1 MDIRKTYNTIYIFFM
16 RFLKLLGSVAF
27 TSALLAS
34 CCNQEKCG
42 ANKEGN
48 CDKGNCTKVNQ
59 TIETIKTRRSCRI
72 FNPDSMPSKEVLAQ
86 IAEAGTWAPTG
97 MGTQNPIILVVT
109 QKEMRDRIMRMNAKV
124 MEKDSI
130 DPFYG
135 APCMMIVLCK
145 KDNNL
150 TVYDGTTVMTTLM
163 LAAKSLGV
171 ESCWIHRAKEE
182 FETEEGKAIL
192 KDLGIE
198 GEYEGIGHVALGY
211 ANGEIPAPK
220 ERKPDYIHW
229 IE

>member
-1 MDIRKTYNTIYIFFM
+1 MKFI
-16 RFLKLLGSVAF
+16 KLMGSMAIA
-27 TSALLAS
+27 SALLAS
-34 CCNQEKCG
+34 CSQSKCEQNKCEQSKCEQSSEKKC
-42 ANKEGN
+42 
-48 CDKGNCTKVNQ
+48 CKGTL
-59 TIETIKTRRSCRI
+59 ETIKTRRSCRV
-72 FNPDSMPSKEVLAQ
+72 FNPDSMPSKDVLSK

-109 QKEMRDRIMRMNAKV
+109 KKEMRDRIVKMNAKV
-124 MEKDSI
+124 MGKDSI

-150 TVYDGTTVMTTLM
+150 TVYDGTTVMTILM

-182 FETEEGKAIL
+182 FESEEGKAIL

>member
-1 MDIRKTYNTIYIFFM
+1 MNILRLMTGAILAGALM
-16 RFLKLLGSVAF
+16 SSC
-27 TSALLAS
+27 TSNCNGGKCEKENAK
-34 CCNQEKCG
+34 CCEKKCENG
-42 ANKEGN
+42 ANS
-48 CDKGNCTKVNQ
+48 
-59 TIETIKTRRSCRI
+59 TIETIKTRRSCRV
-72 FNPDSMPSKEVLAQ
+72 FNADSMPSKEVLSQ

-109 QKEMRDRIMRMNAKV
+109 KKEMRDRIMKMNAKV
-124 MEKDSI
+124 MGKEDM

-135 APCMMIVLCK
+135 APCMMIVLSK
-145 KDNNL
+145 KEGT
-150 TVYDGTTVMTTLM
+150 TVYDGTCVMTTLM

-182 FETEEGKAIL
+182 FESEEGKAIL

-211 ANGEIPAPK
+211 AKSEIPAPAP
-220 ERKPDYIHW
+220 RKADYIHW

>member
-1 MDIRKTYNTIYIFFM
+1 M
-16 RFLKLLGSVAF
+16 KLTKLMGCMAI

-34 CCNQEKCG
+34 CSGQNNETTQNG
-42 ANKEGN
+42 ACSKNG
-48 CDKGNCTKVNQ
+48 VNQ

-109 QKEMRDRIMRMNAKV
+109 KKEMRDRIVKMNAKV
-124 MEKDSI
+124 MGKDSI

-135 APCMMIVLCK
+135 APCMMIVLSK
-145 KDNNL
+145 KEGT

-182 FETEEGKAIL
+182 FESEEGKAIL